1 MQFILINSSNSHCN
15 SLSCTIPKHCIRCKA
30 YVLIVVSVL
39 PKSIFLERKT
49 MLQSKWNYQ
58 KNKVQSH
65 TSDKLQIL
73 WNNLNTLSLA
83 GEYLF
88 TLFDGTR
95 CFRALKNS
103 IYCIQFARNKSFTH
117 SFIFMF
123 LYNNFFKYSSLLL
136 TKYRLNKLKIFQTIE
151 KSLFT

>member
-83 GEYLF
+83 GENTCLHYLIALDVLELLKILF
-88 TLFDGTR
+88 TTYSLQEI
-95 CFRALKNS
+95 N
-103 IYCIQFARNKSFTH
+103 H
-117 SFIFMF
+117 SPTV
-123 LYNNFFKYSSLLL
+123 SSLCFFII
-136 TKYRLNKLKIFQTIE
+136 IFSNT
-151 KSLFT
+151 LRFF